1 MAEGHINFIE
11 EAYQKDT
18 SVPDLH
24 SWSLQATGLW
34 GRRSL
39 GRGTKSPANIGTVAS
54 SKASS
59 LGL

>member
-11 EAYQKDT
+11 EAYQKGT
-18 SVPDLH
+18 LIPDLR

-34 GRRSL
+34 GRHSL
-39 GRGTKSPANIGTVAS
+39 GRGRKSPANIGTVAS
-54 SKASS
+54 SKASR